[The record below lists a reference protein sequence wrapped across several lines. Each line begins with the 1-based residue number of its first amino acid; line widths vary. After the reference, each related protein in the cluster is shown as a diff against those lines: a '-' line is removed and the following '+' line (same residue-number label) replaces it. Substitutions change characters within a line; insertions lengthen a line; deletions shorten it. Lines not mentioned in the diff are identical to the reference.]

1 LIQAKQAS
9 LQQRLKE
16 QRNLPMKWKNS
27 VSRFVKNAKDK
38 VVELNLDTKS
48 VKYLDPIKKLRE
60 VVKVTGDEEIVRAFL
75 IARLVNQLGYKPE
88 LIEIE
93 KDYQAGRKPV
103 MTPRI
108 DVILRD
114 AKGKAF
120 LFIECKAP
128 TKFEEDKQ
136 HIKGQLFELAKLE
149 GNVKYL
155 VYYTL
160 EEVDDELRDK
170 PIVIELSKFK
180 DYEDWIDKGSPSIAN
195 VLPAHYNEARKEPLI
210 KGGKRDLRK
219 RFEPNELKALATDLH
234 NVLWGGGGT
243 GDTEVFTSLV
253 NIILAKIQDEYDRA
267 DGEEYRF
274 QIHQYGKN
282 IEQGKEIFERV
293 NNLYRK
299 ALKEQLNVT
308 EDLEQQFVVNQQ
320 KFSLNKLI
328 YAVQALEEFSFVDGK
343 STIDGK
349 DILGDFFEQIQRD
362 GYKQTKGQFFTPINV
377 VRFLLYTLELDELAL
392 KRLNE
397 NGTLPYIIDPACGSS
412 TFLIEAMKMVTQEI
426 KYRRRNEVKKSRQAQ
441 DRFEEFFM
449 PDNREHRWAQKYI
462 YAIEHN
468 FELGTA
474 TKVNMILHGDGS
486 TNVFVKDGLLP
497 FRFYQ
502 KAEPNA
508 LNTHDVDSLYNNKDI
523 NAQFDVLVSNPPFS
537 VNLDNETK
545 NRLNFTFVFHGKK
558 NSENLFIERYYQLL
572 KENGRLGVVL
582 PESVFDTTENK
593 YIRLFLYKYFW
604 VRAVVSLPQLTFE
617 PYTSTKTSLLFAQK
631 KTRQEV
637 EEWNEVWNKHS
648 SDYGKLKTRAEN
660 YVKVYVEGEPKT
672 KFPSIKGD
680 EDEDIRNNLS
690 RFLRV
695 EFGGDELALGIKELV
710 ETYRAQIEEAA
721 KIDKDTVEVFGHVNT
736 SWVFSG
742 VAQELKIPIFMAEAA
757 HIGYKRSKRGER
769 AQPNELFDVEIAPEK
784 VEAQK
789 VKELYETNRG
799 ELRARIAQTEAD
811 LKKLKPEDKKK
822 NGYLKRLHNLKAEL
836 EEVENEERG
845 VLAALGKYYD
855 GKGNLLEAYKT
866 RFDDELLFVFQLP
879 RMEKFKSSYVLI
891 RQTDH
896 KTLLDFIRKEKL
908 WR

>member
-1 LIQAKQAS
+1 M
-9 LQQRLKE
+9 
-16 QRNLPMKWKNS
+16 NWKKS
-27 VSRFVKNAKDK
+27 VSNFIKDAKDK

-48 VKYLDPIKKLRE
+48 VRYSDPIKKHRE
-60 VVKVTGDEEIVRAFL
+60 VIKITGDEEIVRAFL
-75 IARLVNQLGYKPE
+75 ITRLVNQLGYKPE

-93 KDYQAGRKPV
+93 KEYPAGRKPV

-120 LFIECKAP
+120 LFIECKALSE
-128 TKFEEDKQ
+128 FEKGKQ

-155 VYYTL
+155 VYYTI
-160 EEVDDELRDK
+160 EETDNGLRDK
-170 PIVIELSKFK
+170 PIVIELAKFK
-180 DYEDWIDKGSPSIAN
+180 DYEDWIDQGSPSIAN
-195 VLPAHYNEARKEPLI
+195 ELPAHYNEAKKERLT

-253 NIILAKIQDEYDRA
+253 NIILAKIQDEYDRD
-267 DGEEYRF
+267 DGEEYHF

-293 NNLYRK
+293 NDLYRK
-299 ALKEQLNVT
+299 ALEEQLNVT
-308 EDLEQQFVVNQQ
+308 ENLEQQFVINQQ

-328 YAVQALEEFSFVDGK
+328 YAVQQLEEFSFVDGK

-362 GYKQTKGQFFTPINV
+362 GYKQTKGQFFTPMNV
-377 VRFLLYTLELDELAL
+377 VRFLLYALELDELAL

-412 TFLIEAMKMVTQEI
+412 TFLIEAMRMVTQEI
-426 KYRRRNEVKKSRQAQ
+426 KYRRRSEVKKSRQAEN
-441 DRFEEFFM
+441 RFNDFFM
-449 PDNREHRWAQKYI
+449 PNNQEHRWAQKYI

-508 LNTHDVDSLYNNKDI
+508 LNTHDVDSLYNNKDT

-545 NRLNFTFVFHGKK
+545 NRLSFTFVFHGKK

-631 KTRQEV
+631 KTRGEV
-637 EEWNEVWNKHS
+637 EEWNEVWGKHS
-648 SDYGKLKTRAEN
+648 SEYGKLKTRAEN
-660 YVKVYVEGEPKT
+660 YIKVYLEDEPKT
-672 KFPSIKGD
+672 KFPSIKD
-680 EDEDIRNNLS
+680 DKDEDIKNNLS
-690 RFLRV
+690 RFLKIK
-695 EFGGDELALGIKELV
+695 FDDEESGLEIKELV
-710 ETYRAQIEEAA
+710 ETYRPQIEETA
-721 KIDKDTVEVFGHVNT
+721 KIDKDTVEAFGHVNT
-736 SWVFSG
+736 SWVFGG
-742 VAQELKIPIFMAEAA
+742 VAQELRLPVFMAEAA
-757 HIGYKRSKRGER
+757 NIGYKRSKRGER
-769 AQPNELFDVEIAPEK
+769 SQPNELFDIEIAPEK

-789 VKELYETNRG
+789 VKELYETNKE
-799 ELRARIAQTEAD
+799 ELIARIAQTEID

-822 NGYLKRLHNLKAEL
+822 NGYFKRLNNLKSEL
-836 EEVENEERG
+836 EEVENEERR
-845 VLAALGKYYD
+845 VLAALENYYD

-866 RFDDELLFVFQLP
+866 RFEDELLSIFQLP
-879 RMEKFKSSYVLI
+879 RMEKFKSNYLLI

-896 KTLLDFIRKEKL
+896 KTLLDFLRRAKV